1 MMQSIQ
7 MRKHSHT
14 ASNMLYLFL
23 SFPLGLIYFILLVV
37 GLSVG
42 VGTVILWIGIPM
54 LLLTLAGIQA
64 MAAMER
70 DLAGHLL
77 HVSIPRPL
85 PRTDA
90 QRGFRGWARK
100 TLRDPLTWKGLLYV
114 LIKFPLGIISF
125 CLVVTLLTT
134 TLALVLEPLAY
145 LLNVSIDGLLH
156 SQHIDSNSW
165 MPFVGWFNNVYDPLA
180 MVRSFIG
187 IPAGILLGFVSLYLL
202 NGLAYISGAF
212 AQVMLGPGYE
222 QLAHPKDE
230 RPAYAEGYP
239 YQEAM
244 HEYAP
249 QRPL

>member
-1 MMQSIQ
+1 MMQSMQ
-7 MRKHSHT
+7 TRKHSHT
-14 ASNMLYLFL
+14 ASNMLYLLL

-42 VGTVILWIGIPM
+42 LGTVILWIGIP
-54 LLLTLAGIQA
+54 LLLLILAGIQA

-77 HVSIPRPL
+77 HVYIPGPL

-114 LIKFPLGIISF
+114 FIKFPLGIISF

-134 TLALVLEPLAY
+134 AFALVLEPLAY

-156 SQHIDSNSW
+156 SQHVSSNSW
-165 MPFVGWFNNVYDPLA
+165 MPFVGWFSDVYDPMA
-180 MVRSFIG
+180 MLRSFLG
-187 IPAGILLGFVSLYLL
+187 IPAGIVLMFVSLYLL
-202 NGLAYISGAF
+202 NGLASISGAL

-222 QLAHPKDE
+222 QVAHPKDE
-230 RPAYAEGYP
+230 RHAYAEGYP
-239 YQEAM
+239 YQEAG
-244 HEYAP
+244 HEYAQ
-249 QRPL
+249 QRSL